1 MRDWLLVGWVD
12 EWMDVREM
20 KSLEVRRDIKR

>member
-1 MRDWLLVGWVD
+1 MSGWSVGWMD
-12 EWMDVREM
+12 EWVDVREM